1 MIETNP
7 TIPFPASELQESIR
21 TFSARYK
28 ELMAYY
34 RCAMMEVETK
44 FRVLSENFSLE
55 DDRNPIEAIK
65 TRMKSPES
73 IRNKLE
79 SRNLPMTIES
89 IEKNLNDVAGVRVIC
104 GFPGDIY
111 RLAEAFL
118 SQDDVEL
125 IERKDYI
132 ENPKRNGYRS
142 LHLIVTV
149 PIYLHNKKKLMRVS
163 QYVDSLTGE
172 HMRELLNNPQNL
184 TVFASMPKFETEYD
198 IEMIEVLQEMGMT
211 DAFDWRVTDFSRLG
225 TYNVDGMNICI
236 NRVLHKTFISVT
248 EQGTRAGAA
257 TAVEMVAEGAMEI
270 VEFKEVVLDRPF
282 VYMLIDCET
291 NLPFFIGT
299 MMNVNGD

>member
-7 TIPFPASELQESIR
+7 IIPFPASELKESIR

-142 LHLIVTV
+142 LHLIVPPPIV
-149 PIYLHNKKKLMRVS
+149 PPIYGQIFSNRQH
-163 QYVDSLTGE
+163 
-172 HMRELLNNPQNL
+172 
-184 TVFASMPKFETEYD
+184 AS
-198 IEMIEVLQEMGMT
+198 
-211 DAFDWRVTDFSRLG
+211 A
-225 TYNVDGMNICI
+225 NI
-236 NRVLHKTFISVT
+236 
-248 EQGTRAGAA
+248 
-257 TAVEMVAEGAMEI
+257 
-270 VEFKEVVLDRPF
+270 P
-282 VYMLIDCET
+282 
-291 NLPFFIGT
+291 P
-299 MMNVNGD
+299 